1 MLTKHS
7 LNWFNSLRPSDAYM
21 RRNLTNIGS
30 DNGLS
35 PGRCQT
41 IIWSRDRSNIVN
53 GTHRN
58 KLQWKIRLTM
68 SSAKYQPFCVSLNV
82 LTNWRRDKM
91 ATILQTM
98 LLNTF
103 SWMKTLKF
111 WLKFHWILFQTVQ
124 LIIFQHWFRWWLGA
138 ILATS
143 HYLNQWWLVYRRIY
157 ASQGLSE
164 LILCRNITFIVNISK
179 KQATIW
185 RKTTQLFTSGY
196 EFPEV

>member
-91 ATILQTM
+91 ATILQTV

-143 HYLNQWWLVYRRIY
+143 HYITLARPRALIQVCSTPLCMVQCTHLITTGGTPHLYNRGSSMLVN
-157 ASQGLSE
+157 SLH
-164 LILCRNITFIVNISK
+164 
-179 KQATIW
+179 
-185 RKTTQLFTSGY
+185 SG
-196 EFPEV
+196 ENDM